1 MQDLKTVGLLGL
13 LSALVVLAAQAFGA
27 SAWVGLGFAALL
39 NLGAYFF
46 SDKIALASS
55 RARPV
60 TEQELPGVYASV
72 RRLTQEANMP
82 MPSMYIIDQP
92 QPNAFATGRSPK
104 HAAVAVTTGILELLT
119 PDELE
124 AVLGHELS
132 HVRNRDI
139 LISSVAAM
147 MAAALSMLARFAFF
161 FGGRG
166 SRNSP
171 IGAVGALLSIIVAPI
186 AAILIRLAI
195 SRAREYEADADG
207 AALTGRPL
215 ELASALA
222 KIGGAAARVPMDVN
236 PAFAQL
242 YIANPLKG
250 VRRRGMMNLL
260 STHPP
265 MEERIKRLQAMSQR
279 HGG

>member
-1 MQDLKTVGLLGL
+1 M
-13 LSALVVLAAQAFGA
+13 VLAAQAFGA

-55 RARPV
+55 GAQAV
-60 TEQELPGVYASV
+60 TEEQLPGVYASV
-72 RRLTQEANMP
+72 RRLTTAASMP
-82 MPSMYIIDQP
+82 MPSIHVINQS
-92 QPNAFATGRSPK
+92 QPNAFATGRNPQN
-104 HAAVAVTTGILELLT
+104 AAVAVTTGILELLT
-119 PDELE
+119 PEELE

-139 LISSVAAM
+139 LISSIAAM

-161 FGGRG
+161 FGGGRG
-166 SRNSP
+166 SRNNP
-171 IGAVGALLSIIVAPI
+171 LGAIGVLLSILVAPL
-186 AAILIRLAI
+186 AAMLIRMAI
-195 SRAREYEADADG
+195 SRSREFEADADG

-222 KIGGAAARVPMDVN
+222 KIGGGAARVPMDVN

-242 YIANPLKG
+242 YIANPLTA
-250 VRRRGMMNLL
+250 VRGRGLMNLL

-265 MEERIKRLQAMSQR
+265 MEERIKRLRAMSAR
-279 HGG
+279 A

>member
-1 MQDLKTVGLLGL
+1 MQNVKTVGLLAL
-13 LSALVVLAAQAFGA
+13 LSALLVFAAQAFGA
-27 SAWVGLGFAALL
+27 SAWVGLGFAAVL

-60 TEQELPGVYASV
+60 TEEQLPGVYVSV
-72 RRLTQEANMP
+72 RRLTTAANMP
-82 MPSMYIIDQP
+82 MPSIHVIDSP

-104 HAAVAVTTGILELLT
+104 HAAVAVTTGILQILTLEEL
-119 PDELE
+119 D

-139 LISSVAAM
+139 LISSIAAM
-147 MAAALSMLARFAFF
+147 LAAALSMLARFAFF
-161 FGGRG
+161 FGGG
-166 SRNSP
+166 GDSRNNP
-171 IGAVGALLSIIVAPI
+171 IGAIGVILSIVVAPL
-186 AAILIRLAI
+186 AAMLIRLAI
-195 SRAREYEADADG
+195 SRAREFEADADG

-222 KIGGAAARVPMDVN
+222 KIARGAAQKPMDVN

-242 YIANPLKG
+242 YIANPLKES
-250 VRRRGMMNLL
+250 RRKNLMNLL

-265 MEERIKRLQAMSQR
+265 MEERIKRLQAISAR
-279 HGG
+279 S